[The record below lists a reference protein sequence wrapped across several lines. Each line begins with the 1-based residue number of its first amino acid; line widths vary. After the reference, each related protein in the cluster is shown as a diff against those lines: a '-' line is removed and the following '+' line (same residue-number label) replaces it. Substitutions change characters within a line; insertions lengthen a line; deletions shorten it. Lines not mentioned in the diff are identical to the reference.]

1 MVSIDLSP
9 DDVQLIDRT
18 LKWRL
23 SMLLTE
29 IHHTDTRDFRDEL
42 KRQATQIERLL
53 ERLTERRHA
62 SGEMPARA

>member
-1 MVSIDLSP
+1 MVSIDLSH
-9 DDVQLIDRT
+9 DDIQLIDRT

-29 IHHTDTRDFRDEL
+29 IHHTDTREFRDEL

-53 ERLTERRHA
+53 ERLAEKRHA
-62 SGEMPARA
+62 AGELPARA